1 MKCLKFF
8 NKWKLALAALFAIS
22 APYSL
27 ISPSPEQSFY
37 DSVIVAI
44 VCLLIAAALLLS
56 DVLYIKAP
64 AEKLWKRWTFVEGE
78 KAQARKERAAYG
90 ELTPTYIDTELKYG
104 LFVGATDGKY
114 RTTLRRCS
122 SPDFKKRKVPC
133 KHMYYL
139 AAKCNI
145 ESLK

>member
-1 MKCLKFF
+1 MKYLKFF

-27 ISPSPEQSFY
+27 ITPPPEQTFY
-37 DSVIVAI
+37 ESVIVAI

-56 DVLYIKAP
+56 DILYTKAP
-64 AEKLWKRWTFVEGE
+64 AEKLWKRWAFVEGE

-104 LFVGATDGKY
+104 LFAGATNGKY

-122 SPDFKKRKVPC
+122 CPDFKKRKVPC

-139 AAKCNI
+139 ASKCGV
-145 ESLK
+145 ETLK

>member
-1 MKCLKFF
+1 MKYLRFF
-8 NKWKLALAALFAIS
+8 QIWKLAIFALFIVCVPSCLFTPNPYGFINAIISAIICLIIAIS
-22 APYSL
+22 P
-27 ISPSPEQSFY
+27 I
-37 DSVIVAI
+37 
-44 VCLLIAAALLLS
+44 LS
-56 DVLYIKAP
+56 DILYIKTP
-64 AEKLWKRWTFVEGE
+64 AEKLWKRWAFVEGE

-104 LFVGATDGKY
+104 LFAGATDGKY

-122 SPDFKKRKVPC
+122 CPDFKKRKVPC

-139 AAKCNI
+139 AAKCGV

>member
-1 MKCLKFF
+1 MKYIKFF
-8 NKWKLALAALFAIS
+8 NKWKLAVAALFVIS

-27 ISPSPEQSFY
+27 ITPPPEQSFCET
-37 DSVIVAI
+37 VLVAI

-56 DVLYIKAP
+56 DILYIKTP
-64 AEKLWKRWTFVEGE
+64 AENIWKRWTFVEGE

-104 LFVGATDGKY
+104 LFTGATGGKY

-122 SPDFKKRKVPC
+122 CPDFKKRKVPC
-133 KHMYYL
+133 KHMYYV
-139 AAKCNI
+139 AAKCGVEN
-145 ESLK
+145 LK

>member
-1 MKCLKFF
+1 MKYLRFF
-8 NKWKLALAALFAIS
+8 PIWKLAIFALFIVCVPSCLFTPNPYGLINAIIS
-22 APYSL
+22 AIICL
-27 ISPSPEQSFY
+27 IIATSP
-37 DSVIVAI
+37 I
-44 VCLLIAAALLLS
+44 LS
-56 DVLYIKAP
+56 DILYIKTP
-64 AEKLWKRWTFVEGE
+64 AERLWKRWTFVEGE

-104 LFVGATDGKY
+104 LFTGATGGKY

-122 SPDFKKRKVPC
+122 CPDFKKRKVPC

-139 AAKCNI
+139 AAKCGV

>member
-1 MKCLKFF
+1 MKYLRFF
-8 NKWKLALAALFAIS
+8 PIWKLAIFALFIVCVPSCLFTPNPYGLINAVFSTIICLIIAIS
-22 APYSL
+22 PM
-27 ISPSPEQSFY
+27 
-37 DSVIVAI
+37 
-44 VCLLIAAALLLS
+44 LS
-56 DVLYIKAP
+56 DVLYIKTP
-64 AEKLWKRWTFVEGE
+64 AERLWKRWTFVEGE

-104 LFVGATDGKY
+104 LFAGTTNGKY

-122 SPDFKKRKVPC
+122 CPDFKKRKVPC

-139 AAKCNI
+139 AAKCGV

>member
-1 MKCLKFF
+1 MKYLRFF
-8 NKWKLALAALFAIS
+8 PIWKLAIFALFIVCVPSCLFTPNPYGPINAVISAIICLIIAIS
-22 APYSL
+22 PM
-27 ISPSPEQSFY
+27 
-37 DSVIVAI
+37 
-44 VCLLIAAALLLS
+44 LS
-56 DVLYIKAP
+56 DVLYIKTP

-104 LFVGATDGKY
+104 LFAGTTNGKY

-122 SPDFKKRKVPC
+122 CPDFKKRKVPC

-139 AAKCNI
+139 ASKCGV
-145 ESLK
+145 ETLK

>member
-1 MKCLKFF
+1 MKYLRFF
-8 NKWKLALAALFAIS
+8 QIWKLAIFALFIVCVPGCLFTPNPYGFINAIIS
-22 APYSL
+22 AIICL
-27 ISPSPEQSFY
+27 IIATSP
-37 DSVIVAI
+37 I
-44 VCLLIAAALLLS
+44 LS
-56 DVLYIKAP
+56 DILYIKTP
-64 AEKLWKRWTFVEGE
+64 AEKLWKRWAFVEGE

-104 LFVGATDGKY
+104 LFAGATNGKY

-122 SPDFKKRKVPC
+122 CPDFKKRKVPC

-139 AAKCNI
+139 AAKCGV

>member
-1 MKCLKFF
+1 MKYIKFF
-8 NKWKLALAALFAIS
+8 NKWKLAVAALFVIS

-27 ISPSPEQSFY
+27 ITPPPEQPFY
-37 DSVIVAI
+37 EAVLAAI

-56 DVLYIKAP
+56 DILYIKTP
-64 AEKLWKRWTFVEGE
+64 AENIWKRWTFVEGE

-104 LFVGATDGKY
+104 LFTGATGGKY

-122 SPDFKKRKVPC
+122 CPDFKKRKVPC
-133 KHMYYL
+133 KHMYYV
-139 AAKCNI
+139 AAKCGVEN
-145 ESLK
+145 LK